1 MATSQLPLNKFR
13 VITTTLASGS
23 TTIYQENQD
32 LATILL
38 SAAITNVTGS
48 IQTVTVQVQKSG
60 SVTPYAL
67 IYDAYIPIG
76 ESLNPFPGKVIL
88 ERNDALIMKTT
99 QSGSLEV
106 VLSVLENANN

>member
-13 VITTTLASGS
+13 VITKTLASGS

-48 IQTVTVQVQKSG
+48 TQSVTVQIQKSG
-60 SVTPYAL
+60 SVQVSSLLYNAF
-67 IYDAYIPIG
+67 IPMG
-76 ESLNPFPGKVIL
+76 EALNPFPGKVIL
-88 ERNDALIMKTT
+88 ERNDALIMKTAV
-99 QSGSLEV
+99 SGSLEV

>member
-13 VITTTLASGS
+13 VITKTLASGS
-23 TTIYQENQD
+23 TTIYQEDQD

-48 IQTVTVQVQKSG
+48 TQSVTVQIQKSG
-60 SVTPYAL
+60 SAQVSSLLYNAF
-67 IYDAYIPIG
+67 IPMG
-76 ESLNPFPGKVIL
+76 EALNPFPGKVIL
-88 ERNDALIMKTT
+88 ERNDALIMKTAV
-99 QSGSLEV
+99 SGSLEV

>member
-13 VITTTLASGS
+13 VITKTLASGS

-48 IQTVTVQVQKSG
+48 TQSVTVQIQKSG
-60 SVTPYAL
+60 SAQVSSLLYNAF
-67 IYDAYIPIG
+67 IPMG
-76 ESLNPFPGKVIL
+76 EALNPFPGKVIL
-88 ERNDALIMKTT
+88 ERNDALIMKTAV
-99 QSGSLEV
+99 SGSLEV